1 MHKRKW
7 IILSIFL
14 VEVLLA
20 LCSNLLLLRTFDSAD
35 DLTYRVEIGRV
46 RNALRSG
53 VIPEITGF
61 TTIKEISVYDPRSVI
76 NEDYTVATGKDGTLY
91 RIVYSGKKEVKPFL
105 MVVNT
110 AWALVFLLTLGILIY
125 VKQKILNP
133 FQHISE
139 LPLELAKGNLSIPV
153 KEEKDRYFG
162 RFLWGM
168 DMLREKLEE
177 EKTKRLA
184 MEQEKKTLILT
195 MSHDIKTPLS
205 AINLYNKA
213 LASGLYETDE
223 KKEEAYRGIQ
233 RNAELLEQYIE
244 EIQKTAREDFLDF
257 QVKQE
262 EWYLSEVITQLEAL
276 YKEKAA
282 ERRIDFSVDPH
293 DDCLIR
299 GDRERSQEVLQN
311 LMENALKYGDGR
323 WIRIR
328 FAEEEDCRLVTVEN
342 TGCTLSERE
351 LPNIFDSFY
360 RGSNARKEKGSG
372 LGLFISRK
380 LMQAMEGDIYAEV
393 TEDRFR
399 ITAVFRK
406 G

>member
-1 MHKRKW
+1 
-7 IILSIFL
+7 
-14 VEVLLA
+14 
-20 LCSNLLLLRTFDSAD
+20 
-35 DLTYRVEIGRV
+35 
-46 RNALRSG
+46 
-53 VIPEITGF
+53 
-61 TTIKEISVYDPRSVI
+61 
-76 NEDYTVATGKDGTLY
+76 
-91 RIVYSGKKEVKPFL
+91 
-105 MVVNT
+105 
-110 AWALVFLLTLGILIY
+110 
-125 VKQKILNP
+125 
-133 FQHISE
+133 
-139 LPLELAKGNLSIPV
+139 
-153 KEEKDRYFG
+153 
-162 RFLWGM
+162 
-168 DMLREKLEE
+168 
-177 EKTKRLA
+177 

-262 EWYLSEVITQLEAL
+262 EWYLSEVITQLEVL